1 MRDFLCR
8 AERGQEVSWL
18 EGTQVAVEGTWQS
31 IAHSGVG
38 EEGEAQG
45 AGGQE
50 AEKGGRR
57 RRGRG
62 GQGGRRAGRVQEEE
76 DGAGGMERKERAQG
90 GWRARASPD
99 PRRVPGLKTTAA
111 SAAQQGCPCHFSEPA
126 PDPGKRRVQRSHAAH
141 DL

>member
-31 IAHSGVG
+31 IAHSRVA

-62 GQGGRRAGRVQEEE
+62 GQGGREDAEQGGCRRRKMEQEEWRGRKGHRE
-76 DGAGGMERKERAQG
+76 GGELGPAQTLG
-90 GWRARASPD
+90 GSR
-99 PRRVPGLKTTAA
+99 G
-111 SAAQQGCPCHFSEPA
+111 
-126 PDPGKRRVQRSHAAH
+126 
-141 DL
+141 